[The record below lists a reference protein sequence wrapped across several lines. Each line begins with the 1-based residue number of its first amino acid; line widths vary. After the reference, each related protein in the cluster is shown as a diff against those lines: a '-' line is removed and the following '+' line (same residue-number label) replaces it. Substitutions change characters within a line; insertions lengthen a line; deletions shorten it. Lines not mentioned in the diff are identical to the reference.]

1 MKKALVLAMQAL
13 LAVVVIFPFL
23 WMLSTSLKPMSEV
36 ASLPPKWI
44 TGNMTL
50 AAYRDMF
57 EFLPF
62 GTFTLNSLYIAGIT
76 TILSLGIGVLAAYA
90 FARLRFKG
98 KAVLLLV
105 FLLSQMLPGAS
116 IIVPL
121 FQLIRRIGLYDTH
134 IGLVLTHTALIIP
147 FVIWLLYGFFKSI
160 PVEIEQAALVDGC
173 SRLHA
178 LHKVLLPLA
187 LPGIGATALF
197 AFLGSWNEFFFAML
211 LTSSDMKRTIP
222 VGIGLFVGE
231 FSEVW
236 NQMCAAAIFFSIPP
250 LLLFML
256 LQKTFVK
263 GLSAGAV
270 K

>member
-1 MKKALVLAMQAL
+1 MKKALLILLMTVLAGIVL
-13 LAVVVIFPFL
+13 LPFL
-23 WMLSTSLKPMSEV
+23 WMFSTSLKPMAQV
-36 ASLPPKWI
+36 ASLPPRWV
-44 TGNMTL
+44 TDNMSLTP
-50 AAYRDMF
+50 YRDMF
-57 EFLPF
+57 RFLPF
-62 GTFTLNSLYIAGIT
+62 GTFTLNSMYLACT
-76 TILSLGIGVLAAYA
+76 ATLLSLIIGILAAFA
-90 FARLRFKG
+90 LARLPFKG
-98 KAVLLLV
+98 KALLLLL

-116 IIVPL
+116 IIIPL
-121 FQLIRRIGLYDTH
+121 FQLIRRVGMYDTLF
-134 IGLVLTHTALIIP
+134 GLVLTHTALIIP

-173 SRLHA
+173 SPMRA
-178 LHKVLLPLA
+178 LVKVLLPLL

-197 AFLGSWNEFFFAML
+197 AFLSSWNEFFFAMI

-231 FSEVW
+231 FTDVW
-236 NQMCAAAIFFSIPP
+236 NQMCAAAIFFSLPP
-250 LLLFML
+250 FVLFLL

>member
-1 MKKALVLAMQAL
+1 MKKAFFLGLMIL
-13 LAVVVIFPFL
+13 LAIIVLFPFL
-23 WMLSTSLKPMSEV
+23 WMLSTSLKPMAEV
-36 ASLPPKWI
+36 SSLPPKWI
-44 TGNMTL
+44 TSNMSL
-50 AAYRDMF
+50 ASYRDMF
-57 EFLPF
+57 KFLPF
-62 GTFTLNSLYIAGIT
+62 GTFTLNSLYIACTT
-76 TILSLGIGVLAAYA
+76 TILSLFIGILAAFA
-90 FARLRFKG
+90 FARLQFKG
-98 KAVLLLV
+98 KSVLLLL

-121 FQLIRRIGLYDTH
+121 FQLIRNIGFYDTH
-134 IGLVLTHTALIIP
+134 IGLILTHTALIIP

-173 SRLHA
+173 SRMRA
-178 LHKVLLPLA
+178 LHKILLPLV

-231 FSEVW
+231 FSDVW

-250 LLLFML
+250 LVLFFL

-263 GLSAGAV
+263 GLSAGAL